1 MADYFP
7 DKNYYQNQIKEQEK
21 LKKDLSKVSYDS
33 AKRGYVID
41 GKLYTAAQIKAQVN
55 SIDSKIS
62 SLKADEKKYGKYGPQ
77 FGDQAKSNAAGIQ
90 YEKLYNTAVNIK
102 VTNYASAVENL
113 VAWKKVQDFVA
124 ANPDI
129 KVAKGVSVIVDAGGG
144 KRVRRY
150 MNAVVPVDDAVDISA
165 AVGLATQWAESDTT
179 KTERVQT
186 YGRKGGAN
194 AVYSDVKTVLDQSTL
209 DARLKEIDAT
219 ASGKAVSPEVQTAA
233 RKPAVVPTTS
243 TTIPKSKAVSTD
255 PKTGLPIDKD
265 GNVVP
270 VVVPPDATLPP
281 KKGVT
286 GPTGPV
292 STTTTVPV
300 SPTTTVPTGPTGPT
314 GPTVAKGATGPTVG
328 KGATGPTVSK
338 GSPAAPVVS
347 VTPATGK
354 GGKTPAAATVVV
366 DGKKVKVGGEKWK
379 EIIQEEFGSLW
390 DIYNDNADV
399 KKVIDKSVAEG
410 WYNDTTKLNAT
421 LQNTNW
427 YRATQSTVRQYTINK
442 SADPA
447 TLEATIGQSVAELRA
462 KTLASGVTL
471 SDTTL
476 RTLAENK
483 LKFGW
488 SEQQTANA
496 IGSETV
502 ATARLGGPQA
512 VADLR
517 KGSVGTGLRAIADNY
532 AQKPTDTMLDMWVA
546 EVMQGTKTQEQ
557 FTDLMKTQ
565 ASTQYRSLAPLIE
578 KGQDVK
584 TAVSMYT
591 NAAQNVLGVDPNT
604 VDWSQDKWNKAL
616 NYQDPKTNEYRQMD

>member
-1 MADYFP
+1 MAYTP
-7 DKNYYQNQIKEQEK
+7 DPKFYKKQIDEQK
-21 LKKDLSKVSYDS
+21 KLLKKFSEASYSSD
-33 AKRGYVID
+33 RNGYVID
-41 GKLYTAAQIKAQVN
+41 GKVYSEAQRAKSVSSVESAI
-55 SIDSKIS
+55 SK
-62 SLKADEKKYGKYGPQ
+62 LEDEEKTYGKYGPNY
-77 FGDQAKSNAAGIQ
+77 GDKAQSNEAGIKFQELYAATQEPVNTFDDAVANIQAWKTLDAFIKQNKDIRIVESRSAVLEKNGRSVNGAINVRFDPTKDAGYKTALERGLTDSASQAKSLAEEGVVESRTVKKGKGAAATTSTQRVVLDNETLQKRLAI
-90 YEKLYNTAVNIK
+90 VN
-102 VTNYASAVENL
+102 
-113 VAWKKVQDFVA
+113 
-124 ANPDI
+124 
-129 KVAKGVSVIVDAGGG
+129 
-144 KRVRRY
+144 
-150 MNAVVPVDDAVDISA
+150 NAV
-165 AVGLATQWAESDTT
+165 
-179 KTERVQT
+179 
-186 YGRKGGAN
+186 
-194 AVYSDVKTVLDQSTL
+194 
-209 DARLKEIDAT
+209 
-219 ASGKAVSPEVQTAA
+219 SGKAVTA
-233 RKPAVVPTTS
+233 
-243 TTIPKSKAVSTD
+243 
-255 PKTGLPIDKD
+255 
-265 GNVVP
+265 
-270 VVVPPDATLPP
+270 
-281 KKGVT
+281 
-286 GPTGPV
+286 GPTGPAFRA
-292 STTTTVPV
+292 TEGFAPGKAGAT
-300 SPTTTVPTGPTGPT
+300 
-314 GPTVAKGATGPTVG
+314 GATGPTVG
-328 KGATGPTVSK
+328 GGATGPTVSK

-347 VTPATGK
+347 VTPSTGK
-354 GGKTPAAATVVV
+354 SGKTPAAATVVV

-447 TLEATIGQSVAELRA
+447 TLEATIGQSVAQLRA
-462 KTLASGVTL
+462 KTLASGVVL

-517 KGSVGTGLRAIADNY
+517 KGAVGTGLRAIADNY

-616 NYQDPKTNEYRQMD
+616 NYQDPKTNEYRQMDSWEWNRYLRSLPEWQNTDDAKRTYRSAAFTLAQAFGKTS

>member
-1 MADYFP
+1 MADESF
-7 DKNYYQNQIKEQEK
+7 KNLENWYKSIQAAEPNSDGTYTVEGRRVSAQYYKE
-21 LKKDLSKVSYDS
+21 LKKSSKKIYDDAVKDVKNAEKTKQESKV
-33 AKRGYVID
+33 
-41 GKLYTAAQIKAQVN
+41 
-55 SIDSKIS
+55 
-62 SLKADEKKYGKYGPQ
+62 KADE
-77 FGDQAKSNAAGIQ
+77 AKAKAAKIAEDKVTAERKAQ
-90 YEKLYNTAVNIK
+90 SDVSSRVEKLQKQNQVDAL
-102 VTNYASAVENL
+102 L
-113 VAWKKVQDFVA
+113 VAGKKVPKELQGVKAGMDLSGDPA
-124 ANPDI
+124 ARIQSRNAEI
-129 KVAKGVSVIVDAGGG
+129 KKLIPGGERTGV
-144 KRVRRY
+144 
-150 MNAVVPVDDAVDISA
+150 PSA
-165 AVGLATQWAESDTT
+165 AEAGP
-179 KTERVQT
+179 RVVQP
-186 YGRKGGAN
+186 
-194 AVYSDVKTVLDQSTL
+194 AVSDVAGSAQ
-209 DARLKEIDAT
+209 
-219 ASGKAVSPEVQTAA
+219 
-233 RKPAVVPTTS
+233 
-243 TTIPKSKAVSTD
+243 
-255 PKTGLPIDKD
+255 
-265 GNVVP
+265 
-270 VVVPPDATLPP
+270 
-281 KKGVT
+281 
-286 GPTGPV
+286 PTGPA
-292 STTTTVPV
+292 
-300 SPTTTVPTGPTGPT
+300 GPGFRATEGFAPGKATATSAT
-314 GPTVAKGATGPTVG
+314 GPTVTRGATGPTVG
-328 KGATGPTVSK
+328 KGATGPTVSRGATGPTVSK

-347 VTPATGK
+347 VTPSTGK
-354 GGKTPAAATVVV
+354 SGKTPAASTVVV

-517 KGSVGTGLRAIADNY
+517 KGSVGTTLRVIADNY

-557 FTDLMKTQ
+557 FTELMKTQ

-604 VDWSQDKWNKAL
+604 VDWSQNKWNKAL
-616 NYQDPKTNEYRQMD
+616 NYQDPKTNEYRQMDSWEWNRYLRSLPEWQNTDDAKQTYRSAAFTLAQAFGKTS